1 MRAILTYHSIDES
14 NSPISLSAETFR
26 AHLAFLSSAMV
37 RVVPLRELPDAP
49 DELDAVALTFD
60 DGFQNFEDIALP
72 RLLEH
77 GLSATLFVVADHVGA
92 MNDWSGSRQAGIPH
106 LRLMNWNSLCRAA
119 EQGIEIGA
127 HGRRHYDLTTLT
139 TDVLEDE
146 VTGCAMRLT
155 RELGS
160 RPVSFAYP
168 YGRVNEA
175 VVNEVSTHV
184 DRACT
189 TEFRPLARVEQRS
202 RLPRLDA
209 YYFRRVGQL
218 EQWGAPAFRR
228 RLWLRAQGR
237 RVRGLVRTRG
247 VVR

>member
-14 NSPISLSAETFR
+14 NSAISLSAETFR
-26 AHLAFLSSAMV
+26 AHVAFLASGMV
-37 RVVPLRELPDAP
+37 RVVPLRELPDLP

-60 DGFQNFEDIALP
+60 DAFQNFEAIVLP
-72 RLLEH
+72 GLLEH
-77 GLSATLFVVADHVGA
+77 GLSATLFVVADHVGG
-92 MNDWSGSRQAGIPH
+92 MNDWPGSRQAGVPR
-106 LRLMNWNSLCRAA
+106 LKLMNWNSLCRAA

-127 HGRRHYDLTTLT
+127 HGRRHYDLTMLT
-139 TDVLEDE
+139 TDVLEEE
-146 VTGCAMRLT
+146 VAGCAMRLT
-155 RELGS
+155 SELGA

-168 YGRVNEA
+168 YGRVNESVVTA
-175 VVNEVSTHV
+175 VGNHF

-189 TEFRPLARVEQRS
+189 TEFRPLARAEHRS

-218 EQWGAPAFRR
+218 ERWGSPAFRR

-237 RVRGLVRTRG
+237 RVRGLVQTPG
-247 VVR
+247 AVR